1 MTQPTSIRNRFDRSL
16 QPIRS
21 QSRIRNSRFR
31 RPRLETLEQRYVLA
45 AAIWDG
51 GGPDL
56 NWSTPENWIG
66 NQIPAS
72 GDEVTIDDARSIEVV
87 YDIEEPLSIASLNL
101 SESLKLTAG
110 GLTVAGTTVIQPNR
124 TLTVDGAELLAEG
137 PAQIDTTSLYVR
149 NGGELRLPGAT
160 SYTNTN
166 TSDHDR
172 YLRANGVGSVL
183 SLPNLVSISS
193 SLHRYDELF
202 IESLNGGAV
211 ELGTDVSE
219 MVVAGGA
226 VRFIAD
232 GGA

>member
-110 GLTVAGTTVIQPNR
+110 GLTVSGSTVIDANR
-124 TLTVDGAELLAEG
+124 NLTVDGASFLA
-137 PAQIDTTSLYVR
+137 QSTTTFDTTSLFVS
-149 NGGELRLPGAT
+149 NGGVLRLLGAT

-166 TSDHDR
+166 TNNADR
-172 YLRANGVGSVL
+172 YLRASGVGSVL
-183 SLPNLVSISS
+183 SLPNLT
-193 SLHRYDELF
+193 SLT
-202 IESLNGGAV
+202 GV
-211 ELGTDVSE
+211 
-219 MVVAGGA
+219 
-226 VRFIAD
+226 
-232 GGA
+232 

>member
-110 GLTVAGTTVIQPNR
+110 GLTVSGSTVIDANR
-124 TLTVDGAELLAEG
+124 NLTVDGASFLA
-137 PAQIDTTSLYVR
+137 QSTTTFDTTSLFVS
-149 NGGELRLPGAT
+149 NGGVLRLLGAT

-166 TSDHDR
+166 TNNADR
-172 YLRANGVGSVL
+172 YLRASGVGSVL
-183 SLPNLVSISS
+183 SLPNLT
-193 SLHRYDELF
+193 SLTGVRDPYDEVRV
-202 IESLNGGAV
+202 EALNGG
-211 ELGTDVSE
+211 
-219 MVVAGGA
+219 VV
-226 VRFIAD
+226 
-232 GGA
+232 